1 MSGSP
6 PLSGLDQQLDVTK
19 RRLWVILSALMLT
32 MMLAALDQTIV
43 STALPTITSDLGG
56 LNELSWV
63 VTAYLLAST
72 STTPI
77 WGKVSDLYGRKLMLQ
92 SAVVVFL
99 IGSAAAG
106 LSQNMGQL
114 IATRALQGVGAGGLM
129 VLVLAVIADIIPP
142 RERGRYSGLFGAVF
156 GVASVIGPL
165 LGGLFTQH
173 LSWRWVFYI
182 NVPLGV
188 VAFIVLG
195 SVLHIPEHRR
205 RHRIDWPGA
214 CLLVVGVV
222 LLLLVTVWGGQRY
235 PWMSAP
241 IIGLLVG
248 GVGALLLLV
257 RQELRHPEP
266 IIDLSLFRNGVM
278 RVTSGIGFVIGFGMF
293 GSIVYL
299 SIYLQV
305 VRGASPT
312 DAGLQL
318 LPLLAG
324 LLITSVLSGRLIT
337 KYGRY
342 RIFPI
347 LGTGTATVGMF
358 LLSQM
363 GAHAPF
369 WLLAVS
375 SFVLGAGIGGVLQV
389 LVISVQNSVNP
400 RQVGSATSISMFF
413 RTIGGAFGTAAF
425 GAVWAAQLVGQL
437 AQAEDRLPPAV
448 SERIRGSGTEI
459 ASSMT
464 GIRELPEPARDA
476 VMDAITVAIDR
487 TFLFAVPVMAAA
499 FVLSFFLP
507 EVELRTHQ
515 TAVEQVES
523 DLAGDAAE
531 PLPD

>member
-1 MSGSP
+1 VSGSP
-6 PLSGLDQQLDVTK
+6 SPSGLDQQYDVTG

-32 MMLAALDQTIV
+32 MLLAALDQTIV

-56 LNELSWV
+56 LDELSWV

-72 STTPI
+72 STTPL
-77 WGKVSDLYGRKLMLQ
+77 WGKASDLYGRKLMLQ
-92 SAVVVFL
+92 SSVVVFL

-129 VLVLAVIADIIPP
+129 VLVLAVIADLVPP

-156 GVASVIGPL
+156 GVASVVGPL

-173 LSWRWVFYI
+173 LSWRWVFYV
-182 NVPLGV
+182 NVPLGIA
-188 VAFIVLG
+188 AFVVLG
-195 SVLHIPEHRR
+195 SVLHIPARRR

-214 CLLVVGVV
+214 SLLVTGVV
-222 LLLLVTVWGGQRY
+222 FLLLVTVWGGQRY
-235 PWMSAP
+235 PWVSAP
-241 IIGLLVG
+241 ILGLLALG
-248 GVGALLLLV
+248 GLALALLV
-257 RQELRHPEP
+257 WQELRHPEP
-266 IIDLSLFRNGVM
+266 IIDLALFRSGVM

-312 DAGLQL
+312 SAGLQL
-318 LPLLAG
+318 LPLMAG
-324 LLITSVLSGRLIT
+324 VLVTSVLSGRLVT
-337 KYGRY
+337 RYGRY
-342 RIFPI
+342 RVFPI
-347 LGTGTATVGMF
+347 VGTGTATVGMF

-369 WLLAVS
+369 WLLALS
-375 SFVLGAGIGGVLQV
+375 AFILGAGIGGVLQV
-389 LVISVQNSVNP
+389 LVISVQNSVDP
-400 RQVGSATSISMFF
+400 KQVGSATSISMFF
-413 RTIGGAFGTAAF
+413 RSIGGAFGTAAF
-425 GAVWAAQLVGQL
+425 GAFWAAQLTRQL
-437 AQAEDRLPPAV
+437 SLAADGLPPAV
-448 SERIRGSGTEI
+448 SERVRGSGTEI

-464 GIRELPEPARDA
+464 GIRELPDPAREA
-476 VMDAITVAIDR
+476 VMSAITVSIDR
-487 TFLFAVPVMAAA
+487 TFLYAVPVMAVA

-515 TAVEQVES
+515 SPVAQAEA
-523 DLAGDAAE
+523 DLAGDAAS
-531 PLPD
+531 PLP